1 MLQAEPP
8 WFLYIIRCN
17 DNSLYTGITIDLERR
32 FEEHRSQGKK
42 CAKYLK
48 GKSPLLL
55 VFTTEAGKNKSEA
68 SRLESRIKRLSKRQK
83 ERLVAGKVTVPQLV
97 LLPRSELMET

>member
-1 MLQAEPP
+1 MPQAKPP

-32 FEEHRSQGKK
+32 FTEHEAQGKK

-48 GKSPLLL
+48 GKAPLSL
-55 VFTTEAGKNKSEA
+55 VFTTAAGQNKSEA
-68 SRLESRIKRLSKRQK
+68 SRLEYRIKRLSKLKK
-83 ERLVAGKVTVPQLV
+83 ERLVTGQVTVNQLG
-97 LLPRSELMET
+97 LLPASNSIES